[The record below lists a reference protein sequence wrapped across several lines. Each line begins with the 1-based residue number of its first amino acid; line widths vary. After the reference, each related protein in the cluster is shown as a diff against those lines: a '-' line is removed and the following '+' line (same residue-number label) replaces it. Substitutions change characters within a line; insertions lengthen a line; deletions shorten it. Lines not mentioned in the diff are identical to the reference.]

1 MPKQVNRYPG
11 IKSLDVG
18 YQARVYHHGFEESR
32 TFRVLDEAK
41 RWQTNLKKDLE
52 RTPEGI
58 RRRNKVWAATA
69 IGPDGVASESFEILD
84 DAIQWRSEAIV
95 LLARGEQPPIS
106 SKTVKF
112 GVFAE
117 QWLREKYPNDTSRK
131 GTYASQLKLHVNPT
145 LGSKDLRELSSSQ
158 IQEWIELLK
167 EEGVGVA
174 TIRGAATVVR
184 QVLRYAVQKRHIPKT
199 VWVEIDLP
207 SSKKSDRAR
216 AFSLTQLWSIAEKC
230 GRYQLLVLLLGL
242 CGLRI
247 GEATAL
253 RREHIDFE
261 AGVIRVEKA
270 WKRYKTGKRYI
281 GLPKNGKGRDVP
293 IPRILR
299 EDLLSRCSGL
309 SEEDFLFVGEKGGP
323 LNSDHFR
330 KRWFLPALRELAI
343 RNAGIHMLR
352 HTCASLLIRQNT
364 PITTVSQIL
373 GHSDVQIT
381 LKTYAHFFVEDSF
394 EAMEKLSQHV
404 ESFTE

>member
-1 MPKQVNRYPG
+1 MFHR
-11 IKSLDVG
+11 
-18 YQARVYHHGFEESR
+18 GFEESR
-32 TFRVLDEAK
+32 TFRILDEAK

-52 RTPEGI
+52 RAPEGV
-58 RRRNKVWAATA
+58 RRSNKTWVATA
-69 IGPDGVASESFEILD
+69 IGPEGVASESFETLD
-84 DAIQWRSEAIV
+84 DAIQWKNEALV
-95 LLARGEQPPIS
+95 LLARGEQPPIRS
-106 SKTVKF
+106 ATVEF

-117 QWLREKYPNDTSRK
+117 QWLLQKGKKDTSRK
-131 GTYASQLKLHVNPT
+131 GTYASQLKLHVNPH

-158 IQEWIELLK
+158 IQDWVDLLQEK
-167 EEGVGVA
+167 GVGVA
-174 TIRGAATVVR
+174 TIRSSATLVR
-184 QVLRYAVQKRHIPKT
+184 QVLKYAVKKRHIPKT
-199 VWVEIDLP
+199 IWVEIDLP

-216 AFSLTQLWSIAEKC
+216 AFTLKQLRSIAKKC
-230 GRYQLLVLLLGL
+230 GPYELLVMLLGL
-242 CGLRI
+242 CGPRI

-253 RREHIDFE
+253 RKEHIDFE

-270 WKRYKTGKRYI
+270 WKRDMTGKRDI
-281 GLPKNGKGRDVP
+281 GDPKNGKGRDVP

-299 EDLLSRCSGL
+299 EDLLSRCSEL
-309 SEEDFLFVGEKGGP
+309 SEKDFLFVGEKGYA

-330 KRWFLPALRELAI
+330 KRWFLPALRELGI

-394 EAMEKLSQHV
+394 EAMEKLSQYV
-404 ESFTE
+404 ESVTE